1 MTMYR
6 EYYFDFNGFTFVS
19 SVDTEST
26 MYQSIKRMPEEMF
39 IQMNLACLTELLAD
53 TPMEVN
59 AIRNRLE
66 KMNEGGSYAFISLG
80 ENHK

>member
-1 MTMYR
+1 MTMFR

-19 SVDTEST
+19 SVDVESQ
-26 MYQSIKRMPEEMF
+26 MYQSIKKLPEGTF
-39 IQMNLACLTELLAD
+39 IQMNLQALTELLAN

-66 KMNEGGSYAFISLG
+66 KMNEGGSFAFISLG

>member
-1 MTMYR
+1 MTMFR

-19 SVDTEST
+19 SVDVESQ
-26 MYQSIKRMPEEMF
+26 MYQSIKKLPEGVF
-39 IQMNLACLTELLAD
+39 VQMNLQALTELLAN

-66 KMNEGGSYAFISLG
+66 KMNEGGSFAFISLG